1 MAARIKS
8 RIRIKGAFMVGKFIL
23 IMLQL
28 FVLMIVNQVG
38 MFLVHWIGVPIPGNV
53 LGMVILFLLLWSGII
68 PLKWV
73 EGASTVLVKHLAFFF
88 IPISVGIMTLGALFM
103 ESGLRIMFILLVS
116 TFIGLFFSGNLSQ
129 MLIHKK
135 EEVKAE
141 SHHHSL

>member
-1 MAARIKS
+1 MRKLSEILLQLL
-8 RIRIKGAFMVGKFIL
+8 IL
-23 IMLQL
+23 ITVNEVG
-28 FVLMIVNQVG
+28 VLLVNW
-38 MFLVHWIGVPIPGNV
+38 LSLPIPGNV

-73 EGASTVLVKHLAFFF
+73 ENAASFLVKHLAFFF
-88 IPISVGIMTLGALFM
+88 IPISVGMMTLGSLFL
-103 ESGLRIMFILLVS
+103 ESGLAILFILLIS
-116 TFIGLFFSGNLSQ
+116 TFIGLFISGSFSQ